1 MVQVE
6 RIFLWFILCVKA
18 NRRKP
23 PPELGTLLRQCMIA
37 ESTRDSPVAQW

>member
-18 NRRKP
+18 NRRK